1 PEVSKPELIFG
12 SSAKMIEYFGTDKDL
27 DRILEVATSDE
38 VTDYLV
44 SKFGLYHHYDVDS
57 ASSEGLFWV
66 RENFRSHYAVQ
77 KNKNDAIELSIEDTD
92 PQLAADMAN
101 AAREKINEIS
111 QRLVKNTQ
119 ARFLASFEENIKVK
133 QKELDK
139 LADSVRVLQNKYGIY
154 SVTQQGEVFASEL
167 ALAQGEVMRN
177 RGRLEVLSDN
187 PLIPKDTVE
196 YIRANLRAGERTL
209 QRLYKSGNYG
219 DNFSVSNYNEGLP
232 QVALVNDLHYQAR
245 RQLSYDIERYHQIR
259 SAYNT
264 DIPAIQLIS
273 VAERPIMKIRPKRT
287 ALVVASTVAVFLFTL
302 LAALLADAYRDV
314 NWKKLA
320 ADSEN

>member
-1 PEVSKPELIFG
+1 
-12 SSAKMIEYFGTDKDL
+12 
-27 DRILEVATSDE
+27 
-38 VTDYLV
+38 
-44 SKFGLYHHYDVDS
+44 
-57 ASSEGLFWV
+57 
-66 RENFRSHYAVQ
+66 
-77 KNKNDAIELSIEDTD
+77 
-92 PQLAADMAN
+92 
-101 AAREKINEIS
+101 
-111 QRLVKNTQ
+111 
-119 ARFLASFEENIKVK
+119 VK
-133 QKELDK
+133 QKELEK
-139 LADSVRVLQNKYGIY
+139 LADSVRTLQNKYGIY

-209 QRLYKSGNYG
+209 QRLYKAGNYG

-245 RQLSYDIERYHQIR
+245 RQLSYDVERYHQIR

-287 ALVVASTVAVFLFTL
+287 VLVVASTVAVFLFTL